1 MRTLDVAEKS
11 EDRNIDGS
19 KRYNPNKSGLL
30 EKFVETIM
38 QRRDNR
44 VDDYLVGLAPER
56 KAALVK
62 IRDLVFKTVPDAQ
75 ESMRYKMPTYAYA
88 GEGLCAFASQKHYMS
103 LYMDVEILAKH
114 KDELNHLNLGKSCI
128 RFTKLEKLPL
138 ETVKQ
143 ILRETIVR
151 A

>member
-1 MRTLDVAEKS
+1 LLKLVEK
-11 EDRNIDGS
+11 IMY
-19 KRYNPNKSGLL
+19 KRDKG
-30 EKFVETIM
+30 
-38 QRRDNR
+38 
-44 VDDYLVGLAPER
+44 VDDYLEGLAPER
-56 KAALVK
+56 L
-62 IRDLVFKTVPDAQ
+62 RDLVFETVPDAQ

-103 LYMDVEILAKH
+103 LYMDVEILAEH

-128 RFTKLEKLPL
+128 RFTTLEKLPL

-143 ILRETIVR
+143 ILRETVVR

>member
-1 MRTLDVAEKS
+1 LLNLVEK
-11 EDRNIDGS
+11 IMY
-19 KRYNPNKSGLL
+19 KRDKG
-30 EKFVETIM
+30 
-38 QRRDNR
+38 
-44 VDDYLVGLAPER
+44 VDDYLEGLAPER
-56 KAALVK
+56 KAALEK
-62 IRDLVFKTVPDAQ
+62 LRDLVFETVPDAQ

-103 LYMDVEILAKH
+103 LYMDVEILAEH

-143 ILRETIVR
+143 ILRETVAR